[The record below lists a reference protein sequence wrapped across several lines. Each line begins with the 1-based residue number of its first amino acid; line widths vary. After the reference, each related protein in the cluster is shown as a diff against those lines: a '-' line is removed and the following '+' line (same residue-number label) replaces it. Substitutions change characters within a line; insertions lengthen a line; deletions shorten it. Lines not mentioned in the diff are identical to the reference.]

1 MRLPAPAVVARI
13 EAAAA
18 AGTAL
23 VAAGTVAPLAE
34 NRHPLPARQKT

>member
-13 EAAAA
+13 EAAA